1 MEGLTEKKK
10 RAVRETFDEDLQTE
24 IYMAAHN
31 KKTQGKVGLGQ
42 GTGTMKVGGVKWA
55 GSKVSF
61 EEEEQQ
67 QAGAAPAAA
76 AAAAAE
82 DDADGKAPPAAAGA
96 AGEASWHASIK
107 WKKVITA
114 ALRQAPDG
122 RLKLVELHRSVTV
135 TVKERVA
142 ASGGGGTGQKVRKAE
157 VKRILETTI
166 ESSSKFVLEGKLVQL
181 KA

>member
-10 RAVRETFDEDLQTE
+10 AARETFDEDDQTA

-67 QAGAAPAAA
+67 QASGAPAAA
-76 AAAAAE
+76 AAADE
-82 DDADGKAPPAAAGA
+82 VGTDGDAPPAAAGA
-96 AGEASWHASIK
+96 ADGEVWHASIK
-107 WKKVITA
+107 WKKIITA
-114 ALRQAPDG
+114 ALKQAPDG
-122 RLKLVELHRSVTV
+122 RLKLAELHRSVAV

-142 ASGGGGTGQKVRKAE
+142 SSGGQKVRKAE
-157 VKRILETTI
+157 VKRVLESKL
-166 ESSSKFVLEGKLVQL
+166 ESSSKFVLQGKLVQL